1 MALRKGIL
9 IVILLL
15 GMGLV
20 ASQTGTSSPPAA
32 HGSTPEP
39 PPGLAAY
46 LGVPQFDRPRWDP
59 AGKRLAFLSQQRL
72 YLLEPPSSPR
82 PLARSLAVRA
92 FFWTSDGEALICEA
106 VERSLTRIY
115 RLRVRD
121 GLLEPLT
128 PADRNCHHPVLQA
141 GRLAYSDDESL
152 QILRLSDRRVRKL
165 YSGPGRLLPVRFS
178 PDGTRLL
185 AVAERSSLASD
196 LLSIDLET
204 GQARILAAGSR
215 FVEPRWR
222 GNRKVLALTDR
233 DSNLL
238 SLAEL
243 DLKNGQ
249 WSTLVSAPGEVESYA
264 WREDGLLAY
273 LVNQEGRSQLFLGG
287 EPVSLPEAV
296 VRNLAFRPDGQLAYW
311 LSGPEQPGSA
321 WLLDP
326 ETRKAQRVLG
336 PSAAHLKL
344 VSPRRVHYPG
354 AGGLSI
360 PSLVYAGPP
369 GSPALVMLHG
379 GPANQSRPEFHPLLQ
394 YLASQGYTLLLPDYR
409 GSLGYGREFLAAD
422 DGPKRTLA
430 VDDVVAAGTYLQAR
444 GHGRLALA
452 GYSYGGFL
460 ALAALAR
467 APEKFGGAVSL
478 SGISDLSSFVQSV
491 PGRSWTRREEF
502 GDPELDKSV
511 LEELSPLHQIPRF
524 QRPLLIIH
532 GDQDTRVPVQDALR
546 FVAELKTAGA
556 SVEFVRLE
564 REGHGLT
571 REQGRRAGYEAMVDF
586 LARVT
591 AR

>member
-9 IVILLL
+9 FVILLL

-20 ASQTGTSSPPAA
+20 ASQTLTPAPAA

-39 PPGLAAY
+39 APGLAAY
-46 LGVPQFDRPRWDP
+46 LGVPQYDRPRWDP

-72 YLLEPPSSPR
+72 YLLEEPSPPR

-121 GLLEPLT
+121 GLVEPLT

-141 GRLAYSDDESL
+141 GRLAYSDDESV
-152 QILRLSDRRVRKL
+152 QILRLTDGRTRKL
-165 YSGPGRLLPVRFS
+165 YAGPGRVLPARFS

-185 AVAERSSLASD
+185 AVAERSSLAHD
-196 LLSIDLET
+196 LLAIDLKSGKAT
-204 GQARILAAGSR
+204 LLASGARYL
-215 FVEPRWR
+215 EPRWR
-222 GNRKVLALTDR
+222 GNGRVQALTDR
-233 DSNLL
+233 GANLL

-243 DLKNGQ
+243 DLESGQ
-249 WSTLVSAPGEVESYA
+249 WTSLASGPGEMEGYA

-273 LVNQEGRSQLFLGG
+273 VVNEQGRSRLFLRGQ
-287 EPVSLPEAV
+287 PVNLQDGV
-296 VRNLAFRPDGQLAYW
+296 LRNLAFRPDGQLAYW
-311 LSGPEQPGSA
+311 FSGPHQPGSA

-326 ETRKAQRVLG
+326 DTGRSRRVLG
-336 PSAAHLKL
+336 PSADHLKL
-344 VSPRRVHYPG
+344 TMPQHLNYEGAASLAIPALLYPG
-354 AGGLSI
+354 RA
-360 PSLVYAGPP
+360 

-379 GPANQSRPEFHPLLQ
+379 GPANQSRPEFQPLIQ

-409 GSLGYGREFLAAD
+409 GSLGYGRDFLAAD

-430 VDDVVAAGTYLQAR
+430 VDDVVAAGAYLQSQ
-444 GHGRLALA
+444 GHDRLALA

-460 ALAALAR
+460 ALAAIAR
-467 APEKFGGAVSL
+467 APEKFGGAISL
-478 SGISDLSSFVQSV
+478 SGISDLSYFVHSV

-502 GDPELDKSV
+502 GDPELDKSL

-556 SVEFVRLE
+556 PVEFVRLE
-564 REGHGLT
+564 REGHGLM
-571 REQGRRAGYEAMVDF
+571 REHGRRAGYEAMVDF

-591 AR
+591 AP